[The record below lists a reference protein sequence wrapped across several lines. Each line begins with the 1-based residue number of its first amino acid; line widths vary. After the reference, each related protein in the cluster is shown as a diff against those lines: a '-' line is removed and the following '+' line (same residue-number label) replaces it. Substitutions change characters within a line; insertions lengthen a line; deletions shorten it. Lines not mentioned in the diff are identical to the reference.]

1 MSATQPSP
9 SRYQVPGHPMNLADR
24 FLLENLRLGRGSKVA
39 VIVDHP
45 ERGVARYTYQEVA
58 ELTAQYGHEL
68 RARGLGVEDR
78 VFIVL
83 EDGIEWVAAFFGAL
97 QIGCTVMFLNP
108 KISTEELAF
117 YLEDSRCR
125 AVVSTAEVAQRLP
138 LHRPFCRTVLVVD
151 DEVTVGYIAARP
163 RSLDVAPTL
172 EEDFC
177 IWLYS
182 SGSTGAPK
190 AAVHR
195 AKDFVYN
202 TARYAKKILK
212 MTEQDVTV
220 SVPKLFFG
228 YATGSNLLFPFF
240 FGGAAVLFP
249 DRPTSERMFE
259 LVSRHGATILI
270 NVPTLIAQMANAW
283 EAAEPKPDLSGL
295 RLLTS
300 AGEALPV
307 ELYNRWMAGPGI
319 EILDGIGSAEMFH
332 VFISARLGHVRPG
345 SLGTLVP
352 GYEVR
357 IVDADEQDVPEGEV
371 GTLWV
376 QGDSAAAFYWN
387 RQEKSR
393 DVLRGR
399 WVVTSD
405 LFRRDA
411 EGYFWYQG
419 RADDVLKVAG
429 RWVTPNEIEDALCK
443 HEAVAEAGAAP
454 YEHEGLTKPMAF
466 IILRGEAEASPAL
479 AEALSEHVAQTLAPY
494 KAPRFVEFVREL
506 PRGDRDKLN
515 RKALAA
521 MAKKA
526 AAARGLAA
534 KA

>member
-1 MSATQPSP
+1 MSASTASS
-9 SRYQVPGHPMNLADR
+9 SRYQVPGHPLNLTDR
-24 FLLENLRLGRGSKVA
+24 FLLENLRVGRGSKVA
-39 VIVDHP
+39 VVVDHP

-58 ELTAQYGHEL
+58 EVTAKYGHEF

-78 VFIVL
+78 VFIIL

-108 KISTEELAF
+108 KVSDDELAF

-125 AVVSTAEVAQRLP
+125 AVVTTAAVAQRLP
-138 LHRPFCRTVLVVD
+138 VHRPFCRTVVAVD
-151 DEVTVGYIAARP
+151 DESTVSSISARP
-163 RSLDVAPTL
+163 RTLDVAPTL

-202 TARYAKKILK
+202 VQRYAKEILEL
-212 MTEQDVTV
+212 TETDVTV

-228 YATGSNLLFPFF
+228 YATGSNLLFPLF
-240 FGGAAVLFP
+240 FGGTAVLFP
-249 DRPTSERMFE
+249 DRPTPSRMFE
-259 LVSRHGATILI
+259 LVSRHDATVLI
-270 NVPTLIAQMANAW
+270 NVPTLIAQMANDW
-283 EAAEPKPDLSGL
+283 ESAEDKPDLSSV

-307 ELYNRWMAGPGI
+307 ELYNRWMAGPGV

-332 VFISARLGHVRPG
+332 VFISARAGQVRPG

-352 GYEVR
+352 GYDVR
-357 IVDADEQDVPEGEV
+357 IVDAEERDVKPGEV

-376 QGDSAAAFYWN
+376 KGDSAAAFYWN
-387 RQEKSR
+387 RQAKSR

-399 WVVTSD
+399 WVITSD
-405 LFRRDA
+405 LFRRDS

-443 HEAVAEAGAAP
+443 HPDVAEAGAAP
-454 YEHEGLTKPMAF
+454 YEHEGLIKPMAF
-466 IILRGEAEASPAL
+466 VILRGEAQPSEDL
-479 AEALSEHVAQTLAPY
+479 AKALSEHVAQTLAPY
-494 KAPRFVEFVREL
+494 KAPRFIEFVQDL
-506 PRGDRDKLN
+506 PRGDRDKLS
-515 RKALAA
+515 RKQLAVLA
-521 MAKKA
+521 QEA
-526 AAARGLAA
+526 AAARGGAS